1 MRKMIRLLCML
12 LCLLT
17 AVPALAQAP
26 EGDVLELHQLM
37 LGCADGYLIRQGDVT
52 IMIDG
57 GNAEPKKPTKDV
69 MNYLRAAGVDTLDVY
84 IVTHWHLDHCMN
96 LNKVL
101 AEFGSPDTVVYA
113 PSSALHE
120 DYSPLAN
127 GTYQQMKIGD
137 VLNIGGMTFTCVG
150 PEKLTQNGRGNPDS
164 LNFVLQYGVRKIL
177 FTADYAAS
185 RSINGTFKE
194 LCSDVDVLKFPHH
207 GLQPYEIGENACR
220 TASPNY
226 VLVPGAVNKYKIWDY
241 FDDHGAKFPRE
252 NVLSNADGNIV
263 ILTDG
268 AEYFEIRT
276 HQDPADYAPA
286 AN

>member
-1 MRKMIRLLCML
+1 MRKMIRLLCLL

-127 GTYQQMKIGD
+127 GMYQQMKIGD

-286 AN
+286 VN